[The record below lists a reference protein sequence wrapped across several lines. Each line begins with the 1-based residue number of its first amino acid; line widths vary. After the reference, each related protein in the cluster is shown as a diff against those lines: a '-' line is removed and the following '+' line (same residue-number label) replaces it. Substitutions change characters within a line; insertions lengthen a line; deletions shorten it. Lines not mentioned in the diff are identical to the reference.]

1 MDNLD
6 KFYEWSALVLA
17 WLYEK
22 FPTPTSLH
30 HGDLKSS
37 TNPAMA
43 ERAMRYTVIFLEEE
57 GFIRYAEFKP
67 PGQFSQVKLS
77 RKGLN
82 LLNRIPDPK
91 NNEARLGEIL
101 VKKVHAGGHG
111 PFDELMQI
119 FLQDAELVEE

>member
-1 MDNLD
+1 MENLD
-6 KFYEWSALVLA
+6 RFYEWSALVLA

-37 TNPAMA
+37 ANPATA

-67 PGQFSQVKLS
+67 PGQFSQVKLTL
-77 RKGLN
+77 KGLN
-82 LLNRIPDPK
+82 LLNRMPDPK
-91 NNEARLGEIL
+91 SENATLGEIL
-101 VKKVHAGGHG
+101 VKKVHGGGQG
-111 PFDELMQI
+111 PF
-119 FLQDAELVEE
+119 AELVQFFLEDADVVEE

>member
-6 KFYEWSALVLA
+6 TFYEWSALVLA

-37 TNPAMA
+37 PNPALA

-57 GFIRYAEFKP
+57 GFVRFAEFKP
-67 PGQFSQVKLS
+67 PGQFSQVKLT

-82 LLNRIPDPK
+82 LLNRVPDPK
-91 NNEARLGEIL
+91 NSGATLGEVL
-101 VKKVHAGGHG
+101 VKKVHGGGQG
-111 PFDELMQI
+111 PFDVLI
-119 FLQDAELVEE
+119 RFFLEEAETVDA